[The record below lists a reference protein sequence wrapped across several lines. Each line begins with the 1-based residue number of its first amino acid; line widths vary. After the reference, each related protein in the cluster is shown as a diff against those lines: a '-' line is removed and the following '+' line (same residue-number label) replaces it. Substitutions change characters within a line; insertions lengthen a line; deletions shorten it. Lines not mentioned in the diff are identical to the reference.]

1 MPPSH
6 IATQVVT
13 REEDIVKAEQDV
25 DMAEAHVA
33 PKIKKEEGEEAGG
46 QQGQGTQGMAKEGA
60 GQGTAA
66 PGEQHTAGTKGG
78 GRPVKT
84 EPSVKGEPG
93 EPPPSEAGQGGSGVS
108 AVASKGFVGANA
120 GMRPVGALSSAAFR
134 KRGGAVGM
142 GAGRRR
148 MGLRAFGG
156 GSSSESSGGASDDD
170 EEGEKSEDD
179 AEWARNVTS
188 GKLSKGDRLGVVDH
202 RRVVAQKACVHASA
216 HLKCVH
222 GASSHTAAVKL
233 GALQVNYGPFR
244 KNFYIEVAEIARMSD
259 EEVVALRKELD
270 GIKVGAGQRPRLLIA
285 YVGPWRLTRKPG
297 LLL

>member
-120 GMRPVGALSSAAFR
+120 GMRPVGALSSAVRLVIDCEALTTACLSHLHSSAALTGKPGLAAFR

-179 AEWARNVTS
+179 A
-188 GKLSKGDRLGVVDH
+188 
-202 RRVVAQKACVHASA
+202 
-216 HLKCVH
+216 
-222 GASSHTAAVKL
+222 
-233 GALQVNYGPFR
+233 
-244 KNFYIEVAEIARMSD
+244 
-259 EEVVALRKELD
+259 
-270 GIKVGAGQRPRLLIA
+270 VGAAAFYLI
-285 YVGPWRLTRKPG
+285 
-297 LLL
+297 

>member
-1 MPPSH
+1 MQGSFCLL
-6 IATQVVT
+6 
-13 REEDIVKAEQDV
+13 EQFTV
-25 DMAEAHVA
+25 GSVGHLMSNVA
-33 PKIKKEEGEEAGG
+33 FMSMSPL
-46 QQGQGTQGMAKEGA
+46 Q
-60 GQGTAA
+60 
-66 PGEQHTAGTKGG
+66 
-78 GRPVKT
+78 
-84 EPSVKGEPG
+84 
-93 EPPPSEAGQGGSGVS
+93 
-108 AVASKGFVGANA
+108 
-120 GMRPVGALSSAAFR
+120 
-134 KRGGAVGM
+134 
-142 GAGRRR
+142 
-148 MGLRAFGG
+148 
-156 GSSSESSGGASDDD
+156 
-170 EEGEKSEDD
+170 
-179 AEWARNVTS
+179 EWARNVTS